1 MTIEVANKL
10 VKLRKENGLS
20 QEELASKLGI
30 SRQAVSKWERAEAS
44 PDTDNLICLAKLYNV
59 SLDDLLKT
67 DETVEEIK
75 EDQLL
80 KNNQQEIKEETL
92 NINGEEVKV
101 ASDLE
106 ITGDNIKVKSDG
118 KIRFIKSK
126 EAKAEAKIATIVC
139 SSIMLISL
147 IVYVLLS
154 VFYDSSLWGWLWV
167 ILLIGPV
174 ISSVIDVFYYKNIK
188 KLNIVFIAIIVYIPL
203 GMLKDLWHPGWV
215 VFLIIP
221 VFYIFATIVNN
232 IFGIKDDDED
242 NDEDEDD
249 EDNDED

>member
-67 DETVEEIK
+67 DETVE
-75 EDQLL
+75 
-80 KNNQQEIKEETL
+80 EIKEETL

-174 ISSVIDVFYYKNIK
+174 VSSVIDVFYYKNIK
-188 KLNIVFIAIIVYIPL
+188 KLNIVFIAIMVYIPL

-232 IFGIKDDDED
+232 VFGIKDDEEDDDDDED
-242 NDEDEDD
+242 DDEDD
-249 EDNDED
+249 ED

>member
-67 DETVEEIK
+67 DDTIEDIK

-80 KNNQQEIKEETL
+80 KSESNEEHVKVNGEDIVINTS
-92 NINGEEVKV
+92 NGEEV
-101 ASDLE
+101 L
-106 ITGDNIKVKSDG
+106 ITGDNIKVEKDG
-118 KIRFIKSK
+118 KIKYIKST
-126 EAKAEAKIATIVC
+126 EAKMEARVATIVC

-147 IVYVLLS
+147 ILYVLLS
-154 VFYDSSLWGWLWV
+154 VFVSETFWGWLWV
-167 ILLIGPV
+167 ALLVGPV
-174 ISSVIDVFYYKNIK
+174 VSSIIDMIYYKNLK
-188 KLNIVFIAIIVYIPL
+188 KLNIVFIAIIIYIPL
-203 GMLKDLWHPGWV
+203 GMLKGLWHPAWV
-215 VFLIIP
+215 VFLLIP
-221 VFYIFATIVNN
+221 AYYIFAGIVNN
-232 IFGIKDDDED
+232 VFGIKDDDEE
-242 NDEDEDD
+242 DEDEDEED
-249 EDNDED
+249 ED